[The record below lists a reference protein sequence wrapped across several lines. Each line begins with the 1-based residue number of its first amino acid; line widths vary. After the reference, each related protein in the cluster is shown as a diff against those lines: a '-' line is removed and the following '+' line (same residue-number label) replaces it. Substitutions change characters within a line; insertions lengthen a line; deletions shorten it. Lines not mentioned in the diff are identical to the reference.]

1 MDGNFPTFRLLAG
14 IVHEQFFTPVLFV
27 DPNIR
32 FPLIT
37 VEDLKFTPDGFIKRN
52 VPVSKCE

>member
-1 MDGNFPTFRLLAG
+1 MDGNFPTFRMLAG

-37 VEDLKFTPDGFIKRN
+37 VADFKSLLLIG
-52 VPVSKCE
+52 S